1 VSISGKSKTIRIDTL
16 FTLYHNENR
25 RQVARRGAYRSR
37 RSNDLYLKS
46 RRRETYRETR
56 SMMNPRELED
66 SLEKEIEGR
75 VTERLEQKLREF
87 GVAVVT

>member
-1 VSISGKSKTIRIDTL
+1 MI
-16 FTLYHNENR
+16 F
-25 RQVARRGAYRSR
+25 
-37 RSNDLYLKS
+37 YLKS
-46 RRRETYRETR
+46 RRPETYRETR